1 MSPRQRS
8 GSRQCVYL
16 FEISS
21 VPTGRSRGS
30 RFRCSSC
37 MARSIPRYPLPL
49 ASGCLRWRTSQN
61 GLSALPEAAITIWTT
76 SAPLKSREISSTL
89 RGGDGCH
96 KGRIFRARTRWGL
109 DRMSAHGPMPRSAW
123 MFPALAVLLFAVAT
137 GLGLDFTPSVG
148 GLLFAVVLLAI
159 LFGTVFAAVHHAE
172 VIAERIG
179 EPYGTLLLTLAV
191 TIIEVALIATIMLG
205 DKPQPALARDTVFA
219 VVMIV
224 CNGLVGLCI
233 FIGGLRYR
241 EQDFQVSGAN
251 LYLSVLFVL
260 ATITLIMPNY
270 TLTAPGPIYSA
281 AQLGF
286 VDLVT
291 LMLYGVFLYTQT
303 IRHSDY
309 FIKGGVGAAT
319 ETSSLSNRML
329 ALSIAL
335 LLISLLAVALL
346 AKKFSLVVDVV
357 TAMIGAPPAFAGVL
371 VALLI
376 LLPEGVTAIA
386 AARNNDLQKS
396 INLALGSSLATI
408 GLTIPAVGVA
418 TYALDKERVLGLN
431 GQGMVLLLLTFV
443 LSMLTFGT
451 GRTNILFG
459 LVHMVVFAVFVF
471 MVFVP

>member
-1 MSPRQRS
+1 
-8 GSRQCVYL
+8 
-16 FEISS
+16 
-21 VPTGRSRGS
+21 
-30 RFRCSSC
+30 
-37 MARSIPRYPLPL
+37 
-49 ASGCLRWRTSQN
+49 
-61 GLSALPEAAITIWTT
+61 
-76 SAPLKSREISSTL
+76 
-89 RGGDGCH
+89 
-96 KGRIFRARTRWGL
+96 
-109 DRMSAHGPMPRSAW
+109 MSAHGPMPKSAW
-123 MFPALAVLLFAVAT
+123 IFPALAVILFAVAT
-137 GLGLDFTPSVG
+137 ALGLTFTPSAG
-148 GLLFAVVLLAI
+148 GLLFAAVLLSI

-172 VIAERIG
+172 VIAERVG

-286 VDLVT
+286 VSVVT
-291 LMLYGVFLYTQT
+291 LILYAVFLYTQT
-303 IRHSDY
+303 IRHRDY
-309 FIKGGVGAAT
+309 FINQATGNAAG
-319 ETSSLSNRML
+319 ESHLSNRML
-329 ALSIAL
+329 GLSVVL
-335 LLISLLAVALL
+335 LVVSLLAVVLL
-346 AKKFSLVVDVV
+346 AKKFSLVVDVG
-357 TAMIGAPPAFAGVL
+357 TAMIGAPPAFAGVI

-376 LLPEGVTAIA
+376 LLPESIA
-386 AARNNDLQKS
+386 AVGAARKNDLQKS

-408 GLTIPAVGVA
+408 GLTVPAVAVVA
-418 TYALDKERVLGLN
+418 YTLDKQLVLGLN
-431 GQGMVLLLLTFV
+431 APEMVLLLLTFV
-443 LSMLTFGT
+443 ISMLTFGT

-459 LVHMVVFAVFVF
+459 FVHMLVFAVFLF

>member
-1 MSPRQRS
+1 
-8 GSRQCVYL
+8 
-16 FEISS
+16 
-21 VPTGRSRGS
+21 
-30 RFRCSSC
+30 
-37 MARSIPRYPLPL
+37 
-49 ASGCLRWRTSQN
+49 
-61 GLSALPEAAITIWTT
+61 
-76 SAPLKSREISSTL
+76 
-89 RGGDGCH
+89 
-96 KGRIFRARTRWGL
+96 
-109 DRMSAHGPMPRSAW
+109 
-123 MFPALAVLLFAVAT
+123 
-137 GLGLDFTPSVG
+137 
-148 GLLFAVVLLAI
+148 
-159 LFGTVFAAVHHAE
+159 
-172 VIAERIG
+172 
-179 EPYGTLLLTLAV
+179 
-191 TIIEVALIATIMLG
+191 
-205 DKPQPALARDTVFA
+205 
-219 VVMIV
+219 MIV

-281 AQLGF
+281 AQRLCH
-286 VDLVT
+286 LVT

-309 FIKGGVGAAT
+309 FVKGGDRCRRGNVIPVEPDAGAQHRA
-319 ETSSLSNRML
+319 
-329 ALSIAL
+329 AAV
-335 LLISLLAVALL
+335 SLLAVVLL

-376 LLPEGVTAIA
+376 LLPEGVTPA

-418 TYALDKERVLGLN
+418 TYALDKELVLGLN
-431 GQGMVLLLLTFV
+431 SQGMVLLLLTFF

-471 MVFVP
+471 LVFVP